1 MGIENVIFD
10 MGNVLLRFDGMLF
23 SRIFTKNEDDARL
36 LDEALFANPSWA
48 LLDAGVIDEDT
59 MERIAQTRLPERL
72 HTALHSALAEWD
84 LNQPPIPGTNELAR
98 RLHEAGRGIYLLSN
112 AGLRFERACTRIP
125 CWSLMDG
132 WVVSAFERLMK
143 PDPSIYLLL
152 CDRYGLEPS
161 SCLFVDDNEDNV
173 IGARAAGLA
182 AYLFD
187 DARGLEA
194 ELRRQIGRAHV

>member
-23 SRIFTKNEDDARL
+23 SRIFTKDEDDARL

-59 MERIAQTRLPERL
+59 MERIAQTRLPKHL
-72 HTALHSALAEWD
+72 HAALHSALTEWD
-84 LNQPPIPGTNELAR
+84 LHQPPIPGTNELAR

-125 CWSLMDG
+125 CWSLIDG

-187 DARGLEA
+187 DAKGLEA
-194 ELRRQIGRAHV
+194 ELRRRGTVL

>member
-1 MGIENVIFD
+1 MSDILERLAGLGVTKGFPSCGSRTVRKTADAVAMLKTKFPDAIVSENRYGEVF
-10 MGNVLLRFDGMLF
+10 NVRSHFPLSG
-23 SRIFTKNEDDARL
+23 RIGTAPLSAPFRHS
-36 LDEALFANPSWA
+36 PR
-48 LLDAGVIDEDT
+48 LDAV
-59 MERIAQTRLPERL
+59 L
-72 HTALHSALAEWD
+72 S
-84 LNQPPIPGTNELAR
+84 
-98 RLHEAGRGIYLLSN
+98 RGIYLLSN

-182 AYLFD
+182 AYLS
-187 DARGLEA
+187 
-194 ELRRQIGRAHV
+194 H